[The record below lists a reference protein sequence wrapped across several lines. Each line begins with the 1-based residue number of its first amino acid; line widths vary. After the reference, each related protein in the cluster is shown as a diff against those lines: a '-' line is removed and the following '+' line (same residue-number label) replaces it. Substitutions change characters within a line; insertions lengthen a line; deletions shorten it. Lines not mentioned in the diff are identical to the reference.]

1 MEIPNV
7 QNLLKVYELSYFD
20 FIITLIVSIFSGVGS
35 KLVLK
40 GFFKFLKKL
49 KYSVD
54 QDLIDQVYKPLSW
67 LLFSAVWIFSLEFL
81 NLASSLLILF
91 KLGFKLLFSITAIWF
106 LYSFSYILSEVLNL
120 WASKT
125 DNNVDDELVP
135 LFSKLLRFS
144 IVLLGSLMAL
154 QNVGVNVM
162 SVMAGLGLGGLAL
175 ALAAKDTAANLFGS
189 IMILLDRPFKV
200 GDWIVVDDLEG
211 TVEAIG
217 FRSTRLKTF
226 YQSSIIVPNSFL
238 ANASINNMQER
249 SSRRLKF
256 HLGVSYSTT
265 PDQIEAFMQGIKN
278 IILAHQTTDKEL
290 YYVAFDEFGDFSL
303 NILVQCFFQ
312 VPDRK
317 QELKARRILCME
329 MLRLAH
335 KLKVEFAFPTQ
346 SLYVESFPGKNN
358 NTDNK
363 DSNQNNKILS
373 REEMLKEL
381 NSFAKGG
388 SESKP
393 QGLGLYQD

>member
-1 MEIPNV
+1 MEIPSV
-7 QNLLKVYELSYFD
+7 QNLLKIYELSYFD
-20 FIITLIVSIFSGVGS
+20 FFVTLVVSICSGVGAR
-35 KLVLK
+35 LVLK
-40 GFFKFLKKL
+40 GFLKFLEKL

-54 QDLIDQVYKPLSW
+54 PDLVNQVCKPLSW
-67 LLFSAVWIFSLEFL
+67 LLFSLVWIFSLEFL
-81 NLASSLLILF
+81 NLTSSVLILF
-91 KLGFKLLFSITAIWF
+91 KLGFRLLFSVSVVWF
-106 LYSFSYILSEVLNL
+106 LYSFSYILSEILSL

-125 DNNVDDELVP
+125 DNNLDDELVP

-154 QNVGVNVM
+154 QNIGVNVM

-200 GDWIVVDDLEG
+200 GDWIVVDNLEG

-226 YQSSIIVPNSFL
+226 YQSNIIVPNSFL
-238 ANASINNMQER
+238 ANANINNMQER

-256 HLGVSYSTT
+256 HLGVSYATT

-278 IILAHQTTDKEL
+278 IILAHETTDKEL

-303 NILVQCFFQ
+303 NILVQCFFK

-346 SLYVESFPGKNN
+346 SLHVESFPGKSSSA
-358 NTDNK
+358 NK
-363 DSNQNNKILS
+363 TILS
-373 REEMLKEL
+373 REEMLTEL
-381 NSFAKGG
+381 DAFAKGG
-388 SESKP
+388 AESKP